1 MLLRE
6 NQDINHVDSN
16 YIMNTVVMNHQG
28 QTFPLSLFAQQRFTG
43 EAPRLMRW
51 KGYNSNIIKA
61 DVKQGVKAANIIE
74 SVLPKLNKIAE
85 QYQIT
90 LELGGEAEETSSSN
104 DALLKTLP
112 IGAILL
118 FSGLIMLTIPLAMIG
133 VKPTLAL
140 VGVNFGFMSVL
151 GLLALTG
158 IVVNTAIILI
168 DTVLV
173 KIKED
178 NAPLST
184 AIELATKERFRPV
197 LLTACTTII
206 GMIPLTSPSSP
217 LWPPMAWTIIGG
229 LITSTIL
236 TLIVLPACLKLT
248 LSEDKIRGNQV

>member
-1 MLLRE
+1 
-6 NQDINHVDSN
+6 V
-16 YIMNTVVMNHQG
+16 
-28 QTFPLSLFAQQRFTG
+28 
-43 EAPRLMRW
+43 
-51 KGYNSNIIKA
+51 
-61 DVKQGVKAANIIE
+61 IE
-74 SVLPKLNKIAE
+74 SLTHQLETIAE
-85 QYQIT
+85 KHQIT
-90 LELGGEAEETSSSN
+90 LEFGGEAEESSSSN

-118 FSGLIMLTIPLAMIG
+118 FSALILQFNSFRIAGLIMLTIPLAMIG
-133 VKPTLAL
+133 VKPTLAI

-173 KIKED
+173 KIKVE
-178 NAPLST
+178 NSSLIT
-184 AIELATKERFRPV
+184 AIELAIKERFRPV
-197 LLTACTTII
+197 LLTACTTIT

-248 LSEDKIRGNQV
+248 LNEEKIRGNKV